1 MQKPIGYW
9 LKTLDRLIDENF
21 DRALADQGVQRRH
34 WQILNIIQ
42 ASPATT
48 AEIAAALDPFWTQ
61 GAITLGEVLADMT
74 RRDWITGHEPRQLT
88 AGGQAALDAIR
99 ERTSLREK
107 VMAGLTAEQYTQTV
121 AVLEQMAA
129 NLAPCPAPKLFHGR

>member
-1 MQKPIGYW
+1 MNKPIGYW

-34 WQILNIIQ
+34 WQILNILQ
-42 ASPATT
+42 ASPAPD
-48 AEIAAALDPFWTQ
+48 AEIAAALGPFWAE
-61 GAITLGEVLADMT
+61 GAITPGEVLDDLT
-74 RRDWITGHEPRQLT
+74 RRGWITGHEPRQLT
-88 AGGQAALDAIR
+88 QDGQAALDAIR

-107 VMAGLTAEQYTQTV
+107 IMAGLTAEQYAQTV

-129 NLAPCPAPKLFHGR
+129 NLTPA